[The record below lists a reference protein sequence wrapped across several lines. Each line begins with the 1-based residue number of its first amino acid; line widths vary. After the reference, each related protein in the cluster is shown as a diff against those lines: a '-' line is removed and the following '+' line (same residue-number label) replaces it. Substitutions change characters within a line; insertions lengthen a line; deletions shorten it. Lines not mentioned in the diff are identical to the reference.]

1 MPLGLRFQP
10 FQRQKPGQDSSRWRP
25 HQAHWPADAFS
36 LLNFKVLEF
45 APDAPTGAKDWN
57 QALTTTP
64 PMPTEE
70 AAAILAWL
78 DSIGENNPA
87 IIAEVMTKCQRDMV
101 ARFRFLNMAGEIA

>member
-1 MPLGLRFQP
+1 MPLGWMFQP